1 MYNILTC
8 CPLVLLLQVK
18 IYFIR
23 LYIPRNKNDI
33 DTEKRKITP
42 RTGPI
47 QCRLSYYQRNVG
59 LVVTYYINKKYKFMY

>member
-8 CPLVLLLQVK
+8 SPLVFLLQVK

-42 RTGPI
+42 RTRPI

-59 LVVTYYINKKYKFMY
+59 